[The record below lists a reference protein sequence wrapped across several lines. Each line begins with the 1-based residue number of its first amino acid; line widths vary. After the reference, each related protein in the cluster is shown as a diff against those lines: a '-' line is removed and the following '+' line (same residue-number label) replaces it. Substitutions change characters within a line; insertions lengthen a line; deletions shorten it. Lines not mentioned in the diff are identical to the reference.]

1 MTLGCETPG
10 VAELSIQGLTVN
22 DLDFAWSM
30 LYEAAFWRPAQP
42 SRPRPPRDMSRSP
55 ELRRYLDGWGRPG
68 DAGLVALAGGTRVGA
83 AWYRLFPSTE
93 HGYGYIDPRTPELTI
108 AVVTTV
114 RGRGVGR
121 ALLAA
126 LVCQAG
132 LDGHQALSL
141 SVEQDDPAMALYR
154 AAGFEAVGRAD
165 HSMTM
170 RLVLAA

>member
-1 MTLGCETPG
+1 MTLGCDTPG

-55 ELRRYLDGWGRPG
+55 ELRRYPDGWGRPG

-114 RGRGVGR
+114 RGRWRRTCAACGVG
-121 ALLAA
+121 L
-126 LVCQAG
+126 
-132 LDGHQALSL
+132 
-141 SVEQDDPAMALYR
+141 P
-154 AAGFEAVGRAD
+154 GRPLTA
-165 HSMTM
+165 T
-170 RLVLAA
+170 RR